1 MVPWVIFTSP
11 KVPRPPN
18 ILVAM
23 VNMVATILP
32 PTQFIFKIIAGPRYI
47 PRRKIYHIDVELK
60 VVIEASRELMDS
72 GTTG

>member
-1 MVPWVIFTSP
+1 
-11 KVPRPPN
+11 
-18 ILVAM
+18 M